1 MFYNFLRSFF
11 SNDTRNWIRQF
22 DPGHQKLLQI
32 IEKLEREQRDVT
44 DLEDAYNNLLYIYD
58 IVGKSNREF
67 LGNSERK
74 VKIITDK
81 PVAYDSPDH
90 ISPWGTKNDNSTNL
104 KFNYKLAQLI
114 SLQDLSVLDLGC
126 SGGGFVKSIIDM
138 GCFAVGIEGSDYSQK
153 IKRAEWATIPE
164 YLFTADI
171 TEPFK
176 LLPQNTIDNNY
187 DEVFKFT
194 IITVWEVIEHIEKE
208 KLAVVF
214 QNISSHLRKNGVV
227 IMSVS
232 PNEEVINGFRLHQ
245 TVEEK
250 DWWLEECYKNGF
262 EHHENMLPYF
272 GNDYIRKE
280 EDSPGSFYLILTRV
294 GEPPLFKNK
303 ITDVI

>member
-1 MFYNFLRSFF
+1 M
-11 SNDTRNWIRQF
+11 
-22 DPGHQKLLQI
+22 
-32 IEKLEREQRDVT
+32 
-44 DLEDAYNNLLYIYD
+44 
-58 IVGKSNREF
+58 
-67 LGNSERK
+67 
-74 VKIITDK
+74 
-81 PVAYDSPDH
+81 
-90 ISPWGTKNDNSTNL
+90 
-104 KFNYKLAQLI
+104 
-114 SLQDLSVLDLGC
+114 SVLDLGC

-176 LLPQNTIDNNY
+176 LLPQNTIDNSY

-232 PNEEVINGFRLHQ
+232 PNEEVINGIRLHQ

-250 DWWLEECYKNGF
+250 DWWLKECYANGF
-262 EHHENMLPYF
+262 EHHENILQYF

-280 EDSPGSFYLILTRV
+280 EDSPGSFYLILTRA
-294 GEPPLFKNK
+294 GETPLFKNK
-303 ITDVI
+303 IVDVI